1 MMTGD
6 PCVPCARLVTTHF
19 APKSN
24 KNQEK
29 VQVQINICHIT
40 FYCQGSTHQSS
51 VLIRKLLKNSTTRQ
65 TTKMALSGS
74 ERCVDQAE
82 HGSLVHF
89 LKMKMIFYQNC
100 ENSVFTLSFFRRID
114 LILVKFWLF

>member
-6 PCVPCARLVTTHF
+6 PCVPCAGLVTTHF

-51 VLIRKLLKNSTTRQ
+51 VRNRKLLKNSTARQ
-65 TTKMALSGS
+65 TTKNGTKWQRAVRGPC
-74 ERCVDQAE
+74 RAWIP
-82 HGSLVHF
+82 G
-89 LKMKMIFYQNC
+89 
-100 ENSVFTLSFFRRID
+100 SFFENEND
-114 LILVKFWLF
+114 FLPKL